1 MRKIGFAI
9 ATLAVAAM
17 MTSPVLAATDLTV
30 FNSKSE
36 IQTQFEE
43 EAAVYSEEKGVNME
57 VAMSND
63 PVITHMGTRY
73 SSNNPYVLS
82 MVDAKDIYS
91 LTPEHG
97 IDLADLEAAAD
108 TDYAIEIDGK
118 VAALPFCIEARG
130 VMYNKTAIEEITGE
144 DFDPASVATL
154 DDFKALLDK
163 LVEGGMETPVAIMK
177 EDWSLAAHYLA
188 QWVEEQEDPEAYV
201 QALCAGEGDII
212 NNEKFN
218 SLMDTFDVLMEYN
231 YAKDSAVNADR
242 NKSEDM
248 LAWGDVAFMFG
259 GNWDWSLIVQSE
271 SDCEM
276 GMMPVPQNTEDGSNT
291 KLVGGGSKYFFIDSS
306 VSEEQQQA
314 AKDFIN
320 WFAMDAEGQDFVSN
334 TCALVSPYKSNTLD
348 VSDPLSVSVKA
359 YADAGNLIPNYNFF
373 PDDHITKAG
382 ASMQKYL
389 GGEIDR
395 QGLADELTEYWKGA
409 TPIEH

>member
-1 MRKIGFAI
+1 MRKLGLAI

-17 MTSPVLAATDLTV
+17 TVTPVLAATELTV

-43 EAAVYSEEKGVNME
+43 EATAYSDAAGVDMT
-57 VAMSND
+57 VTMSND
-63 PVITHMGTRY
+63 PVITHMGTKY
-73 SSNNPYVLS
+73 SSNDPYVLS

-97 IDLADLEAAAD
+97 IDLADLDAAAD

-118 VAALPFCIEARG
+118 VAALPFCVEARG
-130 VMYNKTAIEEITGE
+130 VMYNKTAIEDITGE
-144 DFDPASVATL
+144 EFDPASVATL

-163 LVEGGMETPVAIMK
+163 LVEGGMEAPVAIMS
-177 EDWSLAAHYLA
+177 EDWSLAAHYIA
-188 QWVEEQEDPEAYV
+188 QVVEEQEDPEAYV

-231 YAKDSAVNADR
+231 YAKDAAATADR
-242 NKSEDM
+242 NTSEDM

-271 SDCEM
+271 SDSEM
-276 GMMPVPQNTEDGSNT
+276 GMMPVPQNTDDGTNE

-314 AKDFIN
+314 AKDFLN
-320 WFAMDAEGQDFVSN
+320 WMAKDADGQDFITN
-334 TCALVSPYKSNTLD
+334 KCALISPYKSNTLD
-348 VSDPLSVSVKA
+348 VADPLSACVKA
-359 YADAGNLIPNYNFF
+359 YADAGSLIDNYLFF
-373 PDDHITKAG
+373 PDDHITMVG

-389 GGEIDR
+389 GGKIDR

-409 TPIEH
+409 TPIAH

>member
-1 MRKIGFAI
+1 MKKFITAI
-9 ATLAVAAM
+9 ATVTAAALAV
-17 MTSPVLAATDLTV
+17 TPVMAATDLTV

-43 EAAVYSEEKGVNME
+43 EATAYSDAAGVDMT
-57 VAMSND
+57 VTMSND
-63 PVITHMGTRY
+63 PVITHMGTKY
-73 SSNNPYVLS
+73 SSNDPYVLS

-97 IDLADLEAAAD
+97 IDLADLDAAAD

-118 VAALPFCIEARG
+118 VAALPFCVEARG
-130 VMYNKTAIEEITGE
+130 VMYNKTAIEDITGE
-144 DFDPASVATL
+144 EFDPASVATL

-163 LVEGGMETPVAIMK
+163 LVEGGMEAPVAIMS
-177 EDWSLAAHYLA
+177 EDWSLAAHYIA
-188 QWVEEQEDPEAYV
+188 QVVEEQEDPEAYV

-231 YAKDSAVNADR
+231 YAKDAAATADR
-242 NKSEDM
+242 NTSEDM

-271 SDCEM
+271 SDSEM
-276 GMMPVPQNTEDGSNT
+276 GMMPVPQNTDDGTNE
-291 KLVGGGSKYFFIDSS
+291 KLVGGGSKYYFIDSS

-314 AKDFIN
+314 AIDFLN
-320 WFAMDAEGQDFVSN
+320 WLAIDPEGQEFVTN

-359 YADAGNLIPNYNFF
+359 FADAGNLINNYNFF
-373 PDDHITKAG
+373 PDDHITVVG
-382 ASMQKYL
+382 ALMQKYL
-389 GGEIDR
+389 GGELDR
-395 QGLADELTEYWKGA
+395 EGLAEDLTEYWKGA
-409 TPIEH
+409 SIIEH

>member
-1 MRKIGFAI
+1 MKKLFAAI
-9 ATLAVAAM
+9 ATVTATAMAVTPAM
-17 MTSPVLAATDLTV
+17 AATNLTV

-43 EAAVYSEEKGVNME
+43 EAVEYSQTADVNME

-73 SSNNPYVLS
+73 ASNNPYVLS
-82 MVDAKDIYS
+82 MVDAKDVYS

-108 TDYAIEIDGK
+108 TDYAIDIDGK
-118 VAALPFCIEARG
+118 IAAIPFCIEARG
-130 VMYNKTAIEEITGE
+130 VMYNKTAIEDITGE
-144 DFDPASVATL
+144 EFKPEDYKTL
-154 DDFKALLDK
+154 DAFKGLLDK
-163 LVEGGMETPVAIMK
+163 LVEGGMEAPVGIMK

-188 QWVEEQEDPEAYV
+188 QFIEEQADPEAYV
-201 QALCAGEGDII
+201 QQLVAGEGDII

-218 SLMDTFDVLMEYN
+218 ALMDTFDVLKEYN
-231 YAKDSAVNADR
+231 YAKGAAVNAER

-248 LAWGDVAFMFG
+248 LAWGDIAFMFG

-271 SDCEM
+271 SDAEM
-276 GMMPVPQNTEDGSNT
+276 GMMPVPQNLEDGCNE

-314 AKDFIN
+314 AKDFLN
-320 WFAMDAEGQDFVSN
+320 WMALDPEGQDFVSN
-334 TCALVSPYKSNTLD
+334 SCALVSPYKSNTLD

-359 YADAGNLIPNYNFF
+359 YADAGNLIANYNFF
-373 PDDHITKAG
+373 PDDHITKVG

-389 GGEIDR
+389 GDEIDR
-395 QGLADELTEYWKGA
+395 EGLANELTEYWKGA
-409 TPIEH
+409 SVIEH